1 MTRRA
6 LLSVWDKSGLVEFG
20 TRLHTLGFELVA
32 SGGTARKLRSADLPV
47 IDVSEVTGHPEI
59 LGGRVKTLHPAVHG
73 GLLAR
78 GTDAHLAELA
88 AHGIA
93 PIDLVVC
100 NLYPFEA
107 TVAKP
112 DVTVAQAVEEIDIG
126 GVTLLRAAAKNF
138 ERVLI
143 VSDPSD
149 YDSVGDQL
157 ADGTVDGDLRRKLAL
172 KAFTRTAA
180 YDAAIATWLSGVDA
194 GDDAL
199 PAVLALI
206 GERTQTLRYGENPH
220 QTAAVYRT
228 PGAPPRFT
236 KLQGKAI
243 SYNNLVDLDSAW
255 AMPAEFEAPCVAII
269 KHNNPC
275 GLATGDNLVSAFEK
289 ALKSDPISAFGS
301 VIAVNRTVDGD
312 FVRALG
318 KLFVEVLAA
327 PEFTDEA
334 LEILGRRKKN
344 CRVMRREHGAPPA
357 WRVRHL
363 DDGFVVQTE
372 DDRGSDASGWTVATE
387 RQPTPEESDALA
399 FAWIAAKH
407 TRSNAIIFGQGTA
420 TVGIG
425 AGQMSRVDSVRLA
438 AWRAGE
444 ESKGAV
450 MASDAFFPFP
460 DGIEAAAEAGVTA
473 VIQPG
478 GSIRDDQVIA
488 AANRLGLAMVFT
500 GTRHFKH

>member
-20 TRLHTLGFELVA
+20 TRLHTLGLELVA

-157 ADGTVDGDLRRKLAL
+157 ADGTVNDDLRRKLAL

-180 YDAAIATWLSGVDA
+180 TQPATHV
-194 GDDAL
+194 
-199 PAVLALI
+199 
-206 GERTQTLRYGENPH
+206 
-220 QTAAVYRT
+220 
-228 PGAPPRFT
+228 
-236 KLQGKAI
+236 
-243 SYNNLVDLDSAW
+243 
-255 AMPAEFEAPCVAII
+255 
-269 KHNNPC
+269 
-275 GLATGDNLVSAFEK
+275 
-289 ALKSDPISAFGS
+289 
-301 VIAVNRTVDGD
+301 
-312 FVRALG
+312 
-318 KLFVEVLAA
+318 
-327 PEFTDEA
+327 
-334 LEILGRRKKN
+334 
-344 CRVMRREHGAPPA
+344 
-357 WRVRHL
+357 
-363 DDGFVVQTE
+363 
-372 DDRGSDASGWTVATE
+372 
-387 RQPTPEESDALA
+387 
-399 FAWIAAKH
+399 
-407 TRSNAIIFGQGTA
+407 
-420 TVGIG
+420 
-425 AGQMSRVDSVRLA
+425 
-438 AWRAGE
+438 
-444 ESKGAV
+444 
-450 MASDAFFPFP
+450 
-460 DGIEAAAEAGVTA
+460 
-473 VIQPG
+473 
-478 GSIRDDQVIA
+478 
-488 AANRLGLAMVFT
+488 
-500 GTRHFKH
+500 